1 MQMYVDRSHELAS
14 RIDLPGNSEEIVDR
28 MIYSTNDVHPR
39 ERLSYWRE
47 VATRGYVDHDFEPS
61 QGQAFSGS
69 VKIATLPGLALT
81 RFEADA
87 ARVSR
92 SERSAARAD
101 SGDLLLCFHRDGEL
115 AVSQDGRDTL
125 IEERSLFLLDPL
137 RPFELQLKSTVSSVV
152 VKIPRTVLEARV
164 GNTGNLTARAIPMK
178 NSVAALTMGFLEM
191 LPDLAEQ
198 LDDIAGL
205 KVAEQLLDLTALAL
219 TAEQKQFTGLS
230 SSRATASLR
239 LKATIERLLIE
250 PGLKPE
256 RIAAETGISIR
267 YANDLLAEEN
277 SSLERYVNMRRLERC
292 RAALEDVAQSHRS
305 IGEIAFKWGFSDIS
319 HFGRRFKSKYGL
331 TPTDYRRRAETAVAE
346 RQTQPQRPVIL
357 GFHEL
362 P

>member
-1 MQMYVDRSHELAS
+1 MYVDRSHELAP
-14 RIDLPGNSEEIVDR
+14 RIDLHGDSEEIVDR
-28 MIYSTNDVHPR
+28 MIYSTQDVHPR

-61 QGQAFSGS
+61 QGQAFSGT
-69 VKIATLPGLALT
+69 VKIASLPGLAIT
-81 RFEADA
+81 RFNSDA

-101 SGDLLLCFHRDGEL
+101 SGDLLLCMHRYGEL
-115 AVSQDGRDTL
+115 AVSQDGRDTV
-125 IEERSLFLLDPL
+125 ISDRALFLLDPL
-137 RPFELQLKSTVSSVV
+137 RPFELQLRSNVSNIV
-152 VKIPRTVLEARV
+152 VKIPRAVLEARV
-164 GNTGNLTARAIPMK
+164 GNTGNLTARAIPLS
-178 NSVAALTMGFLEM
+178 NTVAALTMGFLDM
-191 LPDLAEQ
+191 LPDLAEE

-277 SSLERYVNMRRLERC
+277 SSIERYVNMRRLERC

-305 IGEIAFKWGFSDIS
+305 VGEIAFKWGFSDLS
-319 HFGRRFKSKYGL
+319 HFGRRFKAKYGL
-331 TPTDYRRRAETAVAE
+331 TPTEFRRRSEIAAAE
-346 RQTQPQRPVIL
+346 RQNQPKRPVIL
-357 GFHEL
+357 GFHDVT
-362 P
+362 